1 MTTIGSSQQV
11 INSAR
16 LLRATSELRSL
27 NQVIK
32 GAELDPRVLHDFRE
46 AMDHVRLTSWAA
58 QQWLSER
65 LQGDSGNAMT
75 LLTAERI
82 RRSAQLNYE
91 LSEDLS
97 KQAAGYDRQQLE
109 KLFTVV
115 ERLYLLLHRLLNKS
129 ERVS

>member
-1 MTTIGSSQQV
+1 MTTVGSSQQV
-11 INSAR
+11 IHSAR
-16 LLRATSELRSL
+16 LLRATTELRAL
-27 NQVIK
+27 NQMIK
-32 GAELDPRVLHDFRE
+32 NAELDPRVLHDFRE

-65 LQGDSGNAMT
+65 LQGNAGNAMT

-91 LSEDLS
+91 LANDLT
-97 KQAAGYDRQQLE
+97 KQADGYDRTHLE

>member
-1 MTTIGSSQQV
+1 MTTVGSSQQV
-11 INSAR
+11 ITSAR
-16 LLRATSELRSL
+16 LLRATTELRAL

-32 GAELDPRVLHDFRE
+32 GTELDPRVLHDFRE

-58 QQWLSER
+58 QQWLQER
-65 LQGDSGNAMT
+65 QQGNAETAMN

-91 LSEDLS
+91 LAEDLT
-97 KQAAGYDRQQLE
+97 KRVAQYDGPQLE

-115 ERLYLLLHRLLNKS
+115 ERLYLLLHRLLKKS

>member
-1 MTTIGSSQQV
+1 MSTAGSSQQV

-16 LLRATSELRSL
+16 LLRATTELRTL
-27 NQVIK
+27 NELIK
-32 GAELDPRVLHDFRE
+32 SSELDPRVLHDFRE

-58 QQWLSER
+58 QQWLTQR
-65 LQGDSGNAMT
+65 RQGTAETAMT

-91 LSEDLS
+91 LANDLT
-97 KQAAGYDRQQLE
+97 KHIGEYDRPQLD
-109 KLFTVV
+109 KLFAVV
-115 ERLYLLLHRLLNKS
+115 ERLYFLLHGLLKKS